1 MIYKTIKGVN
11 FFEHI
16 FDVDN
21 CKIYKIIN
29 YNDCCKKGFY
39 LITEVNEGMWKV
51 IRQIRCGVMKENE
64 YYNLLPFFTK
74 LSLINFLTS
83 NYANYIH
90 AQNIISKINL

>member
-39 LITEVNEGMWKV
+39 LITEVDKGIWKV
-51 IRQIRCGVMKENE
+51 IRQVGCGVRGKD
-64 YYNLLPFFTK
+64 YCNLLPFFTK
-74 LSLINFLTS
+74 LRLINFLTS
-83 NYANYIH
+83 NYANYIE
-90 AQNIISKINL
+90 AQNIVSKINL